1 MSVKFHLM
9 LLEEVIEFENGS
21 MQLQLI
27 FIKLP
32 CDILPQMTTQKKIS
46 TVQHDPTAS
55 GRAPGARPH
64 GPSPPSG

>member
-27 FIKLP
+27 FIKLQNRV
-32 CDILPQMTTQKKIS
+32 IFYLK
-46 TVQHDPTAS
+46 
-55 GRAPGARPH
+55 
-64 GPSPPSG
+64 

>member
-1 MSVKFHLM
+1 M

-27 FIKLP
+27 FIKLQNR
-32 CDILPQMTTQKKIS
+32 DILPQMTTQKKIS

-55 GRAPGARPH
+55 GRVPGARPH